1 MRINAIGLAA
11 AILLGCIAT
20 AHADCVGEGEYRG
33 CTDSYSDPNG
43 DQHVRSYDTEG
54 NNYSLDTETRRLP
67 NGGQVV
73 TSSDSEG
80 NSYSIRSWTD
90 SSGAHSVDSEG
101 NECTIT
107 PSGTM
112 IGCGQ

>member
-1 MRINAIGLAA
+1 MKVNVIGLTAA
-11 AILLGCIAT
+11 FLLGCT
-20 AHADCVGEGEYRG
+20 ASAYADCLGESDYRV
-33 CTDSYSDPNG
+33 CTDSYSGTNG

-54 NNYSLDTETRRLP
+54 NNYSIDTETLRLP
-67 NGGQVV
+67 NGGQEV

-90 SSGAHSVDSEG
+90 RTGTHSVDTEG

-112 IGCGQ
+112 IGCGE